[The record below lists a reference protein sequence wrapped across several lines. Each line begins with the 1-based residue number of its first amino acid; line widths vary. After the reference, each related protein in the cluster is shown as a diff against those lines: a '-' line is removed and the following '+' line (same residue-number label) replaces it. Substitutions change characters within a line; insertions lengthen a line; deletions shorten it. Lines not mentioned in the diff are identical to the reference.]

1 MTIEFHPRANIF
13 PPIEGAEFDALV
25 DDIKVNGLAD
35 KLVLHEGKI
44 LDGRNR
50 YRALIQVGLTDEE
63 VLRCHS
69 EPSVGTDPLR
79 YVLSRNLVRRH
90 LDESGRAMVAAKL
103 VKLKL
108 GDNQHSEGPS
118 IGEASK
124 LLKVSPKSVERSRCS
139 VM

>member
-1 MTIEFHPRANIF
+1 M
-13 PPIEGAEFDALV
+13 
-25 DDIKVNGLAD
+25 
-35 KLVLHEGKI
+35 LHEGKI